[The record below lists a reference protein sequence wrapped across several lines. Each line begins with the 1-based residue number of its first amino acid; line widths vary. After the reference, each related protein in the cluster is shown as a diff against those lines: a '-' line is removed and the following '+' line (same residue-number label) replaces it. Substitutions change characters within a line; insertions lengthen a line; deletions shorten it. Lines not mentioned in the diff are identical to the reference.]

1 MTNSQ
6 KLSKKTN
13 YIIALFCVFSIISG
27 CSKEKGNKNFIA
39 RVNKEYLT
47 QEEFNALANGES
59 ENNFYRAEI
68 IRNWIKQEVLYQ
80 EAEKKGVLKE
90 DDFNALLQNEKRE
103 LAVSFLIR
111 KYYETNKPKYEQ
123 KDIEDY
129 YNKHQSEFQLFY
141 DSYYINLIDFNNEDD
156 AIKFRSLL
164 LESDW
169 NKALN
174 IFKNDSSILKVKT
187 AVLLNESQIYPV
199 ALQRIVSDLNPQ
211 EVSIVLNYQQ
221 GNYAVV
227 QELQSFSKGTIL
239 PFEVSKD
246 EAEKRLI
253 SQLKDDNL
261 KNYIKD
267 LYSNNN
273 IEIKN

>member
-6 KLSKKTN
+6 KHLKKTN
-13 YIIALFCVFSIISG
+13 YFIAFFCVLSIIGG

-39 RVNKEYLT
+39 RVNNKYLT
-47 QEEFNALANGES
+47 QKEFDSFASSEGEK
-59 ENNFYRAEI
+59 NFYREEI

-80 EAEKKGVLKE
+80 EAEKKGVLK
-90 DDFNALLQNEKRE
+90 DDNFNDLLQNEKRE

-111 KYYETNKPKYEQ
+111 KYYDSDKPKYEQ

-129 YNKHQSEFQLFY
+129 YNKHQNEFQLFY
-141 DSYYINLIDFNNEDD
+141 DAYYINLIDFNNEDD
-156 AIKFRSLL
+156 AVKFRSLL
-164 LESDW
+164 MESDW

-174 IFKNDSSILKVKT
+174 VFKNDSSVLNVKT

-199 ALQRIVSDLNPQ
+199 ALLRIVTDLNPM
-211 EVSIVLNYQQ
+211 EVSIVLNYLP
-221 GNYAVV
+221 GHYAVV
-227 QELQSFSKGTIL
+227 QELQSFTKGTIL
-239 PFEVSKD
+239 PFDVSKN
-246 EAEKRLI
+246 EAEKRLV

-261 KNYIKD
+261 KSYIKD

>member
-1 MTNSQ
+1 MTNLL
-6 KLSKKTN
+6 KHSKKTN
-13 YIIALFCVFSIISG
+13 YIIAFFCALTIISG
-27 CSKEKGNKNFIA
+27 CSKEKGKKNFIA
-39 RVNKEYLT
+39 RVNNKYLT
-47 QEEFNALANGES
+47 QEDFASLANS
-59 ENNFYRAEI
+59 ENEKNFYREEI
-68 IRNWIKQEVLYQ
+68 IRNWINQEVLFQ
-80 EAEKKGVLKE
+80 EAEKKGILK
-90 DDFNALLQNEKRE
+90 DDNFNAILQNEKRE

-111 KYYETNKPKYEQ
+111 KYYDSNKPKYEQ

-141 DSYYINLIDFNNEDD
+141 DSYYINLIDFNNEED

-174 IFKNDSSILKVKT
+174 IFKSDSSILKVRT
-187 AVLLNESQIYPV
+187 AVLLNESQIYPI

-211 EVSIVLNYQQ
+211 EVSIVINSQP
-221 GNYAVV
+221 GHYAVV
-227 QELQSFSKGTIL
+227 QELQKFSKGTIL
-239 PFEVSKD
+239 PFDVSKD

-261 KNYIKD
+261 KSYIKD
-267 LYSNNN
+267 LYSNND